1 MTSTR
6 NKNTQLN
13 YNLEKSNKEK
23 LLREKLYLHSASGRP
38 VTEFIPSIGYT
49 PSHLS
54 RDALANNAIDIE
66 SQLRGIGSS
75 NLETPCNV
83 VVPSIRTLSLADFFE
98 RQQNVI
104 MPYPMVYE
112 KNQRPILG

>member
-6 NKNTQLN
+6 NKNSQLN

-23 LLREKLYLHSASGRP
+23 LLQEKLYLHSSSGRP
-38 VTEFIPSIGYT
+38 ISECIPSIGYS

-66 SQLRGIGSS
+66 SQLRGIGST
-75 NLETPCNV
+75 NLENPCEQV
-83 VVPSIRTLSLADFFE
+83 IPSIRTLDFKEFFE
-98 RQQNVI
+98 RQQSVV

-112 KNQRPILG
+112 KNQRPNL

>member
-6 NKNTQLN
+6 NKNSQLN
-13 YNLEKSNKEK
+13 YDLEKSNKEK

-38 VTEFIPSIGYT
+38 VSECIPAIGYT

-54 RDALANNAIDIE
+54 RDALANNSIDIE
-66 SQLRGIGSS
+66 SQLLGIGST
-75 NLETPCNV
+75 NLETPCEV
-83 VVPSIRTLSLADFFE
+83 VVPSIRTLDLTEFFE
-98 RQQNVI
+98 RQKSVV

-112 KNQRPILG
+112 INQRPVLG